1 MQKLQVPKGL
11 KENECSLHDYGKEL
25 VARGLKNSFVR
36 HLEDFGKWVLL
47 QNAVHF

>member
-1 MQKLQVPKGL
+1 MNAVSS
-11 KENECSLHDYGKEL
+11 NDYGKEL